1 MVILEEETFKKFG
14 YYPRDLTPKSHKKI
28 LVACDA
34 CGKIREVR
42 KDGYSALCKNC
53 VKKSKYLSEETRK
66 KLTESNIGNKYN
78 LGKHLSEET
87 RKKISEAKKGEKN
100 YSWKGG
106 ISFEPYCPRFNNE
119 FKEYIRNKFGR
130 ICFLCGKT
138 EEENGKKLCVHH
150 VNYDKNC
157 GCAETDKDK
166 KADDK
171 TCQFVP
177 LCNSC
182 NSRVNTN
189 RNLWELRIKN
199 EMKNK
204 LNGWYI

>member
-34 CGKIREVR
+34 CGKIRVVR

-53 VKKSKYLSEETRK
+53 VKKSKYLSEETR
-66 KLTESNIGNKYN
+66 
-78 LGKHLSEET
+78 
-87 RKKISEAKKGEKN
+87 RKISEANKLRSEETLRKIGEANKGEKN
-100 YSWKGG
+100 GNWKGG

-130 ICFLCGKT
+130 SCFLCDKT
-138 EEENGKKLCVHH
+138 EEENGKKLSVHH

-157 GCAETDKDK
+157 GCAETEEDK

-189 RNLWELRIKN
+189 RKLWERRIKN